1 MLTYIIHIVTG
12 RKAEMRAKPTKP
24 TKPTKP
30 PRRLPAARRGSGGLP
45 RAIVAAISASKIL
58 GIRAGARSDHRFI
71 GVWPVVVDGRVFVRS
86 WTLKP
91 DGWYRTFL
99 DDPLGTIQVGERVVR
114 VRAVRVT
121 SPRINDAVEEAYA
134 EKYPT
139 PGSRK
144 YVRGFRAP
152 RRRESTMEFVRR

>member
-1 MLTYIIHIVTG
+1 MKTLRT
-12 RKAEMRAKPTKP
+12 RRA
-24 TKPTKP
+24 
-30 PRRLPAARRGSGGLP
+30 SGGPRTPLALP
-45 RAIVAAISASKIL
+45 RAIVAAIDASKIL

-99 DDPLGTIQVGERVVR
+99 DDPLGTIQVGERQVR
-114 VRAVRVT
+114 VRAVRVR
-121 SPRINDAVEEAYA
+121 SARICDAVEDAYA
-134 EKYPT
+134 HKYPT

-144 YVRGFRAP
+144 YVRGFRTK
-152 RRRESTMEFVRR
+152 RRRETTTEFVRR